1 MLRGPGDTLRCD
13 GDGLR
18 SSAGDG
24 LREGERGT
32 GDTARA
38 GLESAISKFT
48 AVCGAVVVVAYDED
62 DVLADTDDEALA
74 IGVANTTAASKSFS
88 S

>member
-1 MLRGPGDTLRCD
+1 
-13 GDGLR
+13 
-18 SSAGDG
+18 
-24 LREGERGT
+24 
-32 GDTARA
+32 
-38 GLESAISKFT
+38 
-48 AVCGAVVVVAYDED
+48 VCGAVVVVAYDED